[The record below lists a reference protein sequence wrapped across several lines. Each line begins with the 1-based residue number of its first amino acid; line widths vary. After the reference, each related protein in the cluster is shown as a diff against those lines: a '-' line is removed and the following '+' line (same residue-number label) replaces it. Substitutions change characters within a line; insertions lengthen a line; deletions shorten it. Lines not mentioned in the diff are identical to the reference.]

1 MAIDI
6 SKIQDSKHIL
16 DILMQCEDV
25 LDSLDIYVYKNWF
38 SGEVISGPKIS
49 RYWVTIEL
57 KYPLDK
63 MPDPRGSLRLIKYGI
78 KAKFIK
84 KERKTTPN
92 VYAEITPNDDPRDE
106 SIWIIKLSFPRRLMS
121 NIEDS
126 SNDDFYED
134 EVDIEDID
142 SAKDSGIDNESM
154 YMSGDTNENQ

>member
-6 SKIQDSKHIL
+6 GKIQDSKHIL

-49 RYWVTIEL
+49 RYWVTIAL

-78 KAKFIK
+78 KVRFIK

-106 SIWIIKLSFPRRLMS
+106 SIWLVTLSFPRRLMS

-126 SNDDFYED
+126 SNDDFYDD

-142 SAKDSGIDNESM
+142 SAKDAGIDNESM
-154 YMSGDTNENQ
+154 YMHGDNNENQ

>member
-6 SKIQDSKHIL
+6 GKIQDSKHIL

-49 RYWVTIEL
+49 RYWVTIGL
-57 KYPLDK
+57 KYPIDK

-78 KAKFIK
+78 KVRFIK

-106 SIWIIKLSFPRRLMS
+106 SIWLVTLSFPRRLMS

-126 SNDDFYED
+126 SNDDFYDD

-142 SAKDSGIDNESM
+142 SAKDAGIDNESM
-154 YMSGDTNENQ
+154 YMHGDNNENQ